1 MQRSEIEAR
10 IVEIIHREKT
20 VDPDLLKP
28 QTALA
33 DLGIDS
39 LDALNILFGIEESFG
54 ISIPDEKAR
63 AIRTLDD
70 MVGAVEASTTG

>member
-20 VDPDLLKP
+20 VDPDMLKP
-28 QTALA
+28 HAALA

-54 ISIPDEKAR
+54 ISIPDDKAR

-70 MVGAVEASTTG
+70 MVGAVEASKAG